1 MYDLAD
7 NCYPKNVIQ
16 FKVKF
21 DLKVYSRT
29 VENFETEMKHSRGF
43 VAWCESNKV
52 GLIISAGLNGVV

>member
-7 NCYPKNVIQ
+7 SCYPKNVIQ

-29 VENFETEMKHSRGF
+29 VENCETEKKHSRGF
-43 VAWCESNKV
+43 VA
-52 GLIISAGLNGVV
+52 